1 MKILLNPKLVGRT
14 ASLSAQEQQHVNRVV
29 DNLVAL
35 CDRDYSREWYA
46 QRTEEEKKKAGTAP
60 AAPKTLSD
68 KEKKLQ
74 ALERAHGMIDK
85 IRAKIQEFYKKEQGA
100 SEAEKVKI
108 RAIIKGLKKR
118 ANQINA
124 PFAINGQ
131 PLYKNV

>member
-1 MKILLNPKLVGRT
+1 MKLILSSKLT
-14 ASLSAQEQQHVNRVV
+14 AGVSLSAQDQQHVNRVV

-46 QRTEEEKKKAGTAP
+46 QRTEEEKKKAGSVPEAKP
-60 AAPKTLSD
+60 LSE

-74 ALERAHGMIDK
+74 ALQKAHGLIDK
-85 IRAKIQEFYKKEQGA
+85 IRAKIQDLYKREQGVP
-100 SEAEKVKI
+100 EAEKVKI

-118 ANQINA
+118 ANEINA

>member
-1 MKILLNPKLVGRT
+1 MKLVLSPKLPGV
-14 ASLSAQEQQHVNRVV
+14 SLSAQEQQHVNRVV

-46 QRTEEEKKKAGTAP
+46 QRTEEEKKKAGSAP
-60 AAPKTLSD
+60 AAKPLSE

-74 ALERAHGMIDK
+74 ALEKAHGLIDK
-85 IRAKIQEFYKKEQGA
+85 IRAKIQDLYKKEQGA

-118 ANQINA
+118 ANEINA

-131 PLYKNV
+131 PLYKGV